1 MKKSS
6 VNAVIWHQVCYKQL
20 AISNW
25 DMSTFVGI
33 SPQFSCIF
41 SLMSRVFTN
50 FIEKFNS
57 IICILDH
64 LVNMLCLSINLKP
77 GLVLKGT

>member
-1 MKKSS
+1 MKKSG
-6 VNAVIWHQVCYKQL
+6 VNTLMRHQVCYKQL
-20 AISNW
+20 AISNR

-33 SPQFSCIF
+33 SPQLSCIF
-41 SLMSRVFTN
+41 SLISRVFTN
-50 FIEKFNS
+50 FNEKFDL

-77 GLVLKGT
+77 SVVLKGT